1 MIEET
6 LLKVDTFEG
15 IGYQPVV
22 DYESWRV
29 AFLRYH
35 PELLPENITQMQR
48 HDETDE
54 VFVLLEGQCILLIG
68 EGKDEIEGVH
78 TVDMQPF
85 LIYNVKRGCW
95 HSHTLSKDARILI
108 VENRETSDN
117 NSPKINLSQQHCE
130 FIIKETRSLWGES

>member
-6 LLKVDTFEG
+6 LLKVDTFDG

-68 EGKDEIEGVH
+68 EGKEEIACIHAVN
-78 TVDMQPF
+78 MQPF
-85 LIYNVKRGCW
+85 LIYNVRRGCW
-95 HSHTLSKDARILI
+95 HSHTLSKDAQVLI

>member
-6 LLKVDTFEG
+6 LLKVDTFDG

-35 PELLPENITQMQR
+35 PELLPENITHMQR

-54 VFVLLEGQCILLIG
+54 VFVLMEGQCILLIG
-68 EGKDEIEGVH
+68 EGKEEIDCIH
-78 TVDMQPF
+78 AVDMQPF

-95 HSHTLSKDARILI
+95 HSHTLSRDARVLI
-108 VENRETSDN
+108 VENREISDN

-130 FIIKETRSLWGES
+130 FIIKETRSLLGES